1 MFIDEFIRGY
11 IELNKQQLLEIKDNI
26 HEIKILTHRIKEI
39 IKYLLTYQTQED
51 YIKIKEN
58 FNIVL
63 DNIELLANTL
73 DIKNGTELITLCSF
87 LIHNG
92 YLSEKVYPYRY
103 DDSKKDIIGYEC
115 DNVLIYAVNVF
126 SGAGSCRHTAT
137 FAKAMLDRFN
147 IQNSLVETYSTDNF
161 ELKEKLLAFNNKY
174 KNIGIFHHDI
184 ANHLVNYIN
193 DNGYE
198 YIADI
203 TNNDLL
209 LGYAYN
215 QFAYIFYNDLFK
227 NKNITYPLY
236 NYGYVWYKKINYDEI
251 RTLTIE
257 EQQEI
262 NQRVKNAIELFTKN
276 HELFIEFYFQ
286 NEKYYHKINKSYGR
300 ISEKEKS
307 LRLIKCDK

>member
-1 MFIDEFIRGY
+1 MFIDELIRGY
-11 IELNKQQLLEIKDNI
+11 IELNKQQLLKIKDNI
-26 HEIKILTHRIKEI
+26 NEIKILSHQIKEI

-92 YLSEKVYPYRY
+92 YLSEKVYSYRY
-103 DDSKKDIIGYEC
+103 DDSKKDIPRKEC
-115 DNVLIYAVNVF
+115 DNVLMCAVNVF
-126 SGAGSCRHTAT
+126 SGTGCCRHTAT

-147 IQNSLVETYSTDNF
+147 IQNSLVEICSTDNF

-174 KNIGIFHHDI
+174 KNVGFFYFDIG
-184 ANHLVNYIN
+184 NHLVNYIN
-193 DNGYE
+193 DNGLE

-203 TNNDLL
+203 TSNMLYL
-209 LGYAYN
+209 RYAYN
-215 QFAYIFYNDLFK
+215 GFAYPFANNLTK
-227 NKNITYPLY
+227 NKTLAFPLY
-236 NYGYVWYKKINYDEI
+236 NYGKTYYEKMNYDEI

-257 EQQEI
+257 EQLEI
-262 NQRVKNAIELFTKN
+262 NQRVNKAIELFTKN
-276 HELFIEFYFQ
+276 HKLFVEFYFQ
-286 NEKYYHKINKSYGR
+286 NERYYHKINKSYGR
-300 ISEKEKS
+300 MSEKEKRLA
-307 LRLIKCDK
+307 LRQCDK

>member
-26 HEIKILTHRIKEI
+26 HEIKILSQI

-92 YLSEKVYPYRY
+92 YLSEKVYSYSF
-103 DDSKKDIIGYEC
+103 DDIKKDILRKEC
-115 DNVLIYAVNVF
+115 DNVLMCAINVF
-126 SGAGSCRHTAT
+126 SGTGCCRHTAT

-161 ELKEKLLAFNNKY
+161 EL
-174 KNIGIFHHDI
+174 
-184 ANHLVNYIN
+184 V
-193 DNGYE
+193 
-198 YIADI
+198 
-203 TNNDLL
+203 TT
-209 LGYAYN
+209 
-215 QFAYIFYNDLFK
+215 Q
-227 NKNITYPLY
+227 P
-236 NYGYVWYKKINYDEI
+236 
-251 RTLTIE
+251 
-257 EQQEI
+257 
-262 NQRVKNAIELFTKN
+262 
-276 HELFIEFYFQ
+276 
-286 NEKYYHKINKSYGR
+286 
-300 ISEKEKS
+300 
-307 LRLIKCDK
+307 